1 MKIVATLSLSALLF
15 ASCFNF
21 NGKRV
26 KGNGNIATLTK
37 SVNEFHNVDLSGTFD
52 IYLTQGPTAPVKIE
66 GDDNIISHIKITQTG
81 DKLELGTE
89 DGFKYSTSKS
99 IKVYLTSPQFK
110 SIDVSGAGDIKG
122 TNQLTSND
130 ELSVSTSGAGNI
142 DLDIDA
148 PKFSTDISGA
158 GDIKLKGQI
167 KDGSISIS
175 GAGSAHCYDLL
186 TENLTI
192 DISGMGSADVFASK
206 TLNAQIS
213 GAGSISYKG
222 TATVTKQVSG
232 MGSIKK
238 AD

>member
-1 MKIVATLSLSALLF
+1 MKIVTTLSLSALLF

-21 NGKRV
+21 NGKT
-26 KGNGNIATLTK
+26 KGNGNIRTESKTV
-37 SVNEFHNVDLSGTFD
+37 SEFHDVDLSGAFD
-52 IYLTQGPTAPVKIE
+52 IYLTQGATAPVKII
-66 GDDNIISHIKITQTG
+66 GDENIISHIKLTQTG

-89 DGFKYSTSKS
+89 DGFNYKPSQT

-110 SIDVSGAGDIKG
+110 NIDVSGAGDIKG
-122 TNQLTSND
+122 TNQITSNS
-130 ELSVSTSGAGNI
+130 ELNISTSGAGNI

-158 GDIKLKGQI
+158 GSLKLKVQI

-175 GAGSAHCYDLL
+175 GAGSAHCFDLL
-186 TENLTI
+186 SENLTI

-206 TLNAQIS
+206 TLHVDIS

-222 TATVTKQVSG
+222 TPTITKETSG
-232 MGSIKK
+232 MGSIKQVN
-238 AD
+238 